1 MDINLIVPYA
11 VIDFTAGSIS
21 MPSINLRILNRY
33 VFRELFGPFLI
44 SLLIFSMIMLMGR
57 TLKFSDLLINKG
69 LAILDLAQLITYI
82 FIPFL
87 VYIIPMSVLLSV
99 LLALGRLSADNEII
113 SMKSAG
119 ISLYQLVVP
128 VGAFSFLAFCLTGA
142 IIIYAYPWGF
152 ASLRN
157 FAYKI
162 AKTSSEVGMQE
173 RVFNDSFEGM
183 IIYVDKIAVRSGNMQ
198 GIFISDRRDPAM
210 STTILAK
217 EAFIGS
223 DPASLSVNMRLYNGS
238 FHRVSSDLQTFQM
251 GNFDTYDIVLDLR
264 SSFSELKKHKRKY
277 REMTISELLREKAI
291 SSREKQALNEIN
303 IEYHKKFSIPFAAF
317 VFGLIGIPLGI
328 RKIRG
333 GKSYGFAISLIIIML
348 YYLLL
353 LTAETLAKNNTV
365 MPLIAMWIPNLVL
378 GTLGLVLLRSAA
390 REAAPAP
397 VRVCG
402 RAFARCREQVER
414 LFKAR

>member
-1 MDINLIVPYA
+1 
-11 VIDFTAGSIS
+11 
-21 MPSINLRILNRY
+21 MPSIKFKILNRY

-57 TLKFSDLLINKG
+57 TLRFSDLFINKG
-69 LAILDLAQLITYI
+69 LSLFDVGRLITYI
-82 FIPFL
+82 FMPFL

-99 LLALGRLSADNEII
+99 LLALGRLSADNEIT
-113 SMKSAG
+113 SLKSSG
-119 ISLYQLVVP
+119 ISLYQLIIP
-128 VGAFSFLAFCLTGA
+128 VGAFAFLAFCLTGA
-142 IIIYAYPWGF
+142 IIVYAYPWGF
-152 ASLRN
+152 ASLRE

-183 IIYVDKIAVRSGNMQ
+183 IIYVDKIAARSGNMQ
-198 GIFISDRRDPAM
+198 GIFISDRRDPSM

-223 DPASLSVNMRLYNGS
+223 DPEALSVNMRLYNGS
-238 FHRVSSDLQTFQM
+238 FHRVSSDLETFQM
-251 GNFDTYDIVLDLR
+251 GNFDIYDIVLDLR
-264 SSFSELKKHKRKY
+264 SSFGDLKKKKPKY
-277 REMTISELLREKAI
+277 REMTFSELMQAKGV
-291 SSREKQALNEIN
+291 SGREKQELTEIN

-333 GKSYGFAISLIIIML
+333 GKSYGFTISLTVIMI

-353 LTAETLAKNNTV
+353 LTAETLARNDTV
-365 MPLIAMWIPNLVL
+365 RPLIAMWLPNLVL
-378 GTLGLVLLRSAA
+378 GALGLLLLRSAA
-390 REAAPAP
+390 RERVPAP
-397 VRVCG
+397 VRLCEMIISRG
-402 RAFARCREQVER
+402 RARLAR
-414 LFKAR
+414 LFQAR

>member
-1 MDINLIVPYA
+1 
-11 VIDFTAGSIS
+11 
-21 MPSINLRILNRY
+21 MPSFKLTILNRY

-44 SLLIFSMIMLMGR
+44 SLLIFSMVMLMGR
-57 TLKFSDLLINKG
+57 TLRFSDLFINKG
-69 LAILDLAQLITYI
+69 LALLDVGRLITYI

-99 LLALGRLSADNEII
+99 LLALGRLSADNEIT
-113 SMKSAG
+113 SLKSSG
-119 ISLYQLVVP
+119 ISLYQLIVP
-128 VGAFSFLAFCLTGA
+128 VGLFSFLAFCLTGV
-142 IIIYAYPWGF
+142 IIVYAYPWGF
-152 ASLRN
+152 SSLRE

-162 AKTSSEVGMQE
+162 AKTSSEIGMQE

-183 IIYVDKIAVRSGNMQ
+183 IIYVDKVSVRSGNMQ

-210 STTILAK
+210 STTILAQ

-223 DPASLSVNMRLYNGS
+223 DPAALSVNMRLYNGS

-251 GNFDTYDIVLDLR
+251 GNFDTYDIVLDLK
-264 SSFSELKKHKRKY
+264 SSFGELKKKKRKY
-277 REMTISELLREKAI
+277 REMALSELLREKATGK
-291 SSREKQALNEIN
+291 REKQELNEIN
-303 IEYHKKFSIPFAAF
+303 IEYHKKFSIPCAAF

-333 GKSYGFAISLIIIML
+333 GKSYGFTISLIVIML

-365 MPLIAMWIPNLVL
+365 MPLIAMWLPNMVL
-378 GTLGLVLLRSAA
+378 GTLGLLLLHSAA
-390 REAAPAP
+390 REKVPAP
-397 VRVCG
+397 VRLFGLVLSRW
-402 RAFARCREQVER
+402 RARMAR
-414 LFKAR
+414 LFRAR

>member
-1 MDINLIVPYA
+1 M
-11 VIDFTAGSIS
+11 TSIKLK
-21 MPSINLRILNRY
+21 IINRY
-33 VFRELFGPFLI
+33 VFMELCGPFLI

-69 LAILDLAQLITYI
+69 LALLDLMQLITYI

-99 LLALGRLSADNEII
+99 LLALGRLSADNEIT
-113 SMKSAG
+113 SLKSSG
-119 ISLYQLVVP
+119 ISLYQLLVP
-128 VGAFSFLAFCLTGA
+128 VGAFSFLAFCLTGI

-152 ASLRN
+152 ASLRE

-162 AKTSSEVGMQE
+162 ARTSSEVGLQE
-173 RVFNDSFEGM
+173 RVFNDSFDGM
-183 IIYVDKIAVRSGNMQ
+183 IIYVDKIAARSGNVQ
-198 GIFISDRRDPAM
+198 GIFISDRRDPSI

-238 FHRVSSDLQTFQM
+238 FHRVSTDLQTFQM
-251 GNFDTYDIVLDLR
+251 GNFDTYDIILDLKT
-264 SSFSELKKHKRKY
+264 SFGELKKKKRKY
-277 REMTISELLREKAI
+277 REMTLAELLRAKAL
-291 SSREKQALNEIN
+291 SRREKQELNEIN

-317 VFGLIGIPLGI
+317 VFGLIGVPLGI

-333 GKSYGFAISLIIIML
+333 GKSYGLTISLIVILI

-353 LTAETLAKNNTV
+353 LTAETLAKNNMV
-365 MPLIAMWIPNLVL
+365 MPLIAMWMPNVVL
-378 GTLGLVLLRSAA
+378 GTLGFIMMRSAS
-390 REAAPAP
+390 REAAPALVLYCWRAL
-397 VRVCG
+397 VRCCE
-402 RAFARCREQVER
+402 RAARLRKPR
-414 LFKAR
+414 